1 MHPRD
6 GPDYH
11 LTTMFGTIYLK
22 EERVKMP
29 RTWDPYGPPSLPG
42 LRSDLLLG
50 LPNLKVS
57 LSNVSAFP
65 HGFTLV
71 SSGKK
76 HTFFSINKKNRQK
89 THLQLVKLPS
99 RQILVE
105 YPKIH
110 LAVRLKAFDLIS
122 HRPAKMESQS
132 PVKEWYCK
140 LKVVL

>member
-11 LTTMFGTIYLK
+11 LTTMFGTIYFK

-29 RTWDPYGPPSLPG
+29 PTWDPYGPPSLPG

-50 LPNLKVS
+50 LPNPKVS
-57 LSNVSAFP
+57 LSNFSAFP

-71 SSGKK
+71 STRKK
-76 HTFFSINKKNRQK
+76 HTFFSINKKNKQK

-99 RQILVE
+99 RQILFE

-110 LAVRLKAFDLIS
+110 LAVRLKASDLTS
-122 HRPAKMESQS
+122 HRPAKMERSKS
-132 PVKEWYCK
+132 SKR
-140 LKVVL
+140 VVL